1 MVTYKIPIEDYSKAY
16 RNFGKEEFKGCLFIC
31 DEGFNEF
38 VEKIIS
44 TMKIA
49 NALKDKQW

>member
-1 MVTYKIPIEDYSKAY
+1 MIEKLIDKKDYSKTY
-16 RNFGKEEFKGCLFIC
+16 RNFGKEEFQGCLFIC

-49 NALKDKQW
+49 NALKR